1 MNIKVCGITSLK
13 QLQQL
18 DGLDVDFAGLIF
30 YKQSPRY
37 VGNKLSKEEIADSDL
52 DIKKVGV
59 FVNAE
64 YDEIMQTIEDYNLDI
79 VQLHGDESPYL
90 CEQVSN
96 EIEVIKAFRVDDKS
110 DKSIDYMVQDYDEV
124 CDYYIFDAALNG
136 AFGGSG
142 TKFNWKRISESKIE
156 KPFFLSG
163 GIGPEDS
170 ALIKTFKHPDF
181 YGVDLNS
188 RFEKQPGV
196 KDMALILQFIHAM
209 KIPVKK

>member
-37 VGNKLSKEEIADSDL
+37 VGNKLNKEEIAGCDL

-59 FVNAE
+59 FVNEE
-64 YDEIMQTIEDYNLDI
+64 YDGIMQAIEDYNLDI

-96 EIEVIKAFRVDDKS
+96 EIEVIKAFRVDDTS
-110 DKSIDYMVQDYDEV
+110 EKSIDYMVQDYDEV
-124 CDYYIFDAALNG
+124 CDYYIFDAAVKG
-136 AFGGSG
+136 TFGGTG
-142 TKFNWKRISESKIE
+142 KKFNWKKIAESKIE

-163 GIGPEDS
+163 GIGPED
-170 ALIKTFKHPDF
+170 AGLIKTYKHPDF

-188 RFEKQPGV
+188 RFEKEAGV
-196 KDMALILQFIHAM
+196 KDMALVLQFIHAM
-209 KIPVKK
+209 KMPVKK

>member
-37 VGNKLSKEEIADSDL
+37 AGDKLNKHEIADSDL

-64 YDEIMQTIEDYNLDI
+64 YDEIMQTVEDYNLDI

-110 DKSIDYMVQDYDEV
+110 DKSIDYMVMDYDEV
-124 CDYYIFDAALNG
+124 CDYYLFDALVKDAPGGNG
-136 AFGGSG
+136 V
-142 TKFNWKRISESKIE
+142 KFNWKKIAESKIE

-163 GIGPEDS
+163 GLSPEDGP
-170 ALIKTFKHPDF
+170 LVKTFKHPDL

-188 RFEKQPGV
+188 RFEKEPGV
-196 KDMALILQFIHAM
+196 KDMALILQFIHSL
-209 KIPVKK
+209 KLPVRK